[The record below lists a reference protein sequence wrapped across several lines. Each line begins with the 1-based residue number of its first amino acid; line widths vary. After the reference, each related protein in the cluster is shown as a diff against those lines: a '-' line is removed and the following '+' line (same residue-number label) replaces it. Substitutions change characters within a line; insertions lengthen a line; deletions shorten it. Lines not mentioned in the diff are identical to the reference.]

1 MASPSSVAPKI
12 VGSMMNLP
20 LDLASLLRHAAR
32 EHGSTSLMT
41 LSSDGNLRRS
51 NWAEMEQ
58 RARRWAQAWQRL
70 GLPAG
75 STVALLG
82 WNAQGLLEAVLGTA
96 AAGLQA
102 LALNPRQFPEQLIY
116 AVNRCQAQA
125 MVVDPQMA
133 PLLEA
138 MQLQMAS
145 VSHYVQLGG
154 PEALP
159 LNADL
164 LALTD
169 TESMLAVDDPDWQ
182 WPQVDEAQT
191 ALISFT
197 STNAGWPRGVPT
209 SHRAAVLQAWSAA
222 LPDAYGLSR
231 NDTVM
236 PLLPVSHSGG
246 WALCLSAALVG
257 ARLVLVPPGMGAR
270 LLAECMAEQQVTL
283 AAGPP
288 NVWQAV
294 MDALDDGAPWPMALQ
309 RAAVGAAAFPPP
321 LLERLRTW
329 PGLKVLHTWGMNEV
343 APPAL
348 VADDS
353 LLTADAEGRLPQ
365 GRAAFGVELAL
376 ADDAG
381 RALARDGLCEGHLL
395 VRGPWTLDAYIGEAE
410 SPLLTLDGAGAWLP
424 TGDIARIT
432 PDGVV
437 TITDRRKDL
446 IRCGGEWISA
456 QMLERIARLHPAVGE
471 AAVIAQADPQLGESP
486 LLVVVLADGAEA
498 PHSDDLLSLYNGRVA
513 EWQRPRGALVFPE
526 LPKLPT
532 GEVDK
537 RELRALVET
546 LLD

>member
-1 MASPSSVAPKI
+1 
-12 VGSMMNLP
+12 MMNLP

-32 EHGSTSLMT
+32 EHGGTPLIT
-41 LSSDGNLRRS
+41 LGSDGSLRRS
-51 NWAEMEQ
+51 TWADLEQ
-58 RARRWAQAWQRL
+58 RARRWGQAWQRL
-70 GLPAG
+70 GLPPG

-102 LALNPRQFPEQLIY
+102 LALNPRQFPEQLIF
-116 AVNRCQAQA
+116 AINRCQAQA

-159 LNADL
+159 LNADS
-164 LALTD
+164 LALID
-169 TESMLAVDDPDWQ
+169 AESMLTVDDPDWQ
-182 WPQVDEAQT
+182 WPEVDERQP

-209 SHRAAVLQAWSAA
+209 SHRGAVLQAWSAA

-231 NDTVM
+231 HDTVM

-257 ARLVLVPPGMGAR
+257 SRLVLVPPGMEAR
-270 LLAECMAEQQVTL
+270 HLVECMANHHVTL

-288 NVWQAV
+288 NIWQAV

-309 RAAVGAAAFPPP
+309 RASVGAAAFPPP
-321 LLERLRTW
+321 LLDRLRTW
-329 PGLKVLHTWGMNEV
+329 PGLKVLHTWGMSEV

-348 VADDS
+348 VADDA
-353 LLTADAEGRLPQ
+353 LLTPDAEGRLPQ

-381 RALARDGLCEGHLL
+381 RSLARDGLCEGHLL

-410 SPLLTLDGAGAWLP
+410 TPLLTLDGEGAWLP

-432 PDGVV
+432 PEGVV

-456 QMLERIARLHPAVGE
+456 QLLERIAKLHPSVGE
-471 AAVIAQADPQLGESP
+471 AAVIAQADPQVGESP
-486 LLVVVLADGAEA
+486 LLVVVIASGAEA
-498 PHSDDLLSLYNGRVA
+498 PPNDELLALYDGRVA
-513 EWQRPRGALVFPE
+513 DWQRPRGALVFPE